1 MPAREADACAP
12 FAPFANLRTKNRS
25 RWQIFTFRGRRSW
38 RRSRCRLACFP
49 LCLVTALGCCAAL
62 LRALVWSAQATS
74 NRQNLPAGA
83 VFRAQAPLWGQGREV
98 GAARERE
105 TGVWRRGS
113 AKRERET
120 GAHSANEV
128 GDRRRAGS
136 VRAAEPEEPART
148 GRGRERWAGW
158 QRACVSPVPRRV
170 PFPRPA
176 RRPPGLDPHVSQCV
190 RIVLLG

>member
-105 TGVWRRGS
+105 TGAWRRGS
-113 AKRERET
+113 AKR
-120 GAHSANEV
+120 GV
-128 GDRRRAGS
+128 WRRGCE
-136 VRAAEPEEPART
+136 AEMPEPAR
-148 GRGRERWAGW
+148 RGGARRRGGGAGA
-158 QRACVSPVPRRV
+158 RNGGALRPPRRRV
-170 PFPRPA
+170 PPRSE
-176 RRPPGLDPHVSQCV
+176 RRSAACRVTSKEGLSLFVIYAILCSSTLVQ
-190 RIVLLG
+190 

>member
-1 MPAREADACAP
+1 MPTRKADACAP
-12 FAPFANLRTKNRS
+12 FAPFASLRTKNRS
-25 RWQIFTFRGRRSW
+25 RWQVFTFRGRRSW
-38 RRSRCRLACFP
+38 RRSRCRSARFP

-62 LRALVWSAQATS
+62 LRALVRSAQATS

-83 VFRAQAPLWGQGREV
+83 VFRAQTSRSGGRDGRWGL
-98 GAARERE
+98 
-105 TGVWRRGS
+105 RRS

-148 GRGRERWAGW
+148 GRGWGRWAGW

>member
-25 RWQIFTFRGRRSW
+25 HWQVFTFRGRRSW
-38 RRSRCRLACFP
+38 RRSRCRSACFP

-105 TGVWRRGS
+105 TGVWRRGMRS
-113 AKRERET
+113 
-120 GAHSANEV
+120 
-128 GDRRRAGS
+128 GD
-136 VRAAEPEEPART
+136 ART
-148 GRGRERWAGW
+148 GEAKRGAATG
-158 QRACVSPVPRRV
+158 RRCGGSK
-170 PFPRPA
+170 R
-176 RRPPGLDPHVSQCV
+176 RRPRLPRHRAPLRSERRSAACRVAPKEGLSLFVIYAILCSSTLVQ
-190 RIVLLG
+190 

>member
-98 GAARERE
+98 GA
-105 TGVWRRGS
+105 TGDAKRRCPNRRGE
-113 AKRERET
+113 A
-120 GAHSANEV
+120 
-128 GDRRRAGS
+128 
-136 VRAAEPEEPART
+136 
-148 GRGRERWAGW
+148 GRGDGEAVRGLETEAPPP
-158 QRACVSPVPRRV
+158 APS
-170 PFPRPA
+170 PRPA
-176 RRPPGLDPHVSQCV
+176 SLRATFCRLPRRAQRGAFPFRHLCYT
-190 RIVLLG
+190 LLQHFSAVK